1 MCPALNFLPVS
12 VRPAGKH
19 GEIRPRRTATRIFN
33 NRITKGEEKKE
44 WLQRYKIARQLFSFR
59 LQQLETAKTDAGHTT
74 QNISP
79 VPGGAGDGQA
89 LPRAVERIQEA
100 EERAAAQACI
110 CDEICEEVTA
120 ALDTLDDLCDRD
132 VLYRKYIRCQSWNEI
147 MQGTSLSKSAVLAHH
162 RQAIKSLKL
171 ESQD

>member
-1 MCPALNFLPVS
+1 M
-12 VRPAGKH
+12 
-19 GEIRPRRTATRIFN
+19 TY
-33 NRITKGEEKKE
+33 EEKKE
-44 WLQRYKIARQLFSFR
+44 WLKRYGAARQLLSFR
-59 LQQLETAKTDAGHTT
+59 RQRLETAKADAGRTT

-79 VPGGAGDGQA
+79 VPGGTSDGQA

-100 EERAAAQACI
+100 EERVTAQTAI
-110 CDEICEEVTA
+110 CDNIYEEVVA
-120 ALDTLDDLCDRD
+120 ALNALDNLCDRD
-132 VLYRKYIRCQSWNEI
+132 ILFRKYIRFQSWSEI